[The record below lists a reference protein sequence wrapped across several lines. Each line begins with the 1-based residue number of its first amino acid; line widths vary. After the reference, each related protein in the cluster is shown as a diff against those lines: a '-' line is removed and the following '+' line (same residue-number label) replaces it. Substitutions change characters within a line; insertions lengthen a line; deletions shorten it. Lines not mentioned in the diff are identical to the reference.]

1 MAAHFSVVEGPI
13 VHGPKELFSV
23 EQNRLAEQLAIQSV
37 SRDEAV
43 ITLSQDVCQHDY
55 A

>member
-1 MAAHFSVVEGPI
+1 MAARFSIVEGPI

-23 EQNRLAEQLAIQSV
+23 EQNRQAAQLAIQSV

-43 ITLSQDVCQHDY
+43 ITLSQHV
-55 A
+55 